1 MALTGK
7 TISELNYLSAAT
19 SNTLFPVELSG
30 ITYYVPFSG
39 MSGVVGSSGT
49 SGSSGTN
56 GTSGSSGIN
65 GTSGSSGTNGTSGSS
80 GINGTSGSSGINGT
94 SGSSGTNGTSG
105 SSGTNG
111 TSGTSPIVNYTIYKV
126 LLSYGVGG
134 LFTITQLQNTI
145 GDGSNISPNDIEW
158 SNPFNG
164 VLRATKTGAFSSS
177 NILIEMPS
185 ISAGGNVYLCT
196 GSKSTTNFLTV
207 NMYLHDGTQT
217 STPYFSNLPIEIRIY

>member
-49 SGSSGTN
+49 SGSSGT
-56 GTSGSSGIN
+56 
-65 GTSGSSGTNGTSGSS
+65 
-80 GINGTSGSSGINGT
+80 NGT

>member
-30 ITYYVPFSG
+30 TTYCVPFSG

-49 SGSSGTN
+49 
-56 GTSGSSGIN
+56 
-65 GTSGSSGTNGTSGSS
+65 
-80 GINGTSGSSGINGT
+80 
-94 SGSSGTNGTSG
+94 SGTNGTSG

-134 LFTITQLQNTI
+134 FTVTQLQNTI
-145 GDGSNISPNDIEW
+145 GDGSNISPNDIQW
-158 SNPFNG
+158 SNPSNG

-177 NILIEMPS
+177 SILIEMPS
-185 ISAGGNVYLCT
+185 ISASGSVYLCT